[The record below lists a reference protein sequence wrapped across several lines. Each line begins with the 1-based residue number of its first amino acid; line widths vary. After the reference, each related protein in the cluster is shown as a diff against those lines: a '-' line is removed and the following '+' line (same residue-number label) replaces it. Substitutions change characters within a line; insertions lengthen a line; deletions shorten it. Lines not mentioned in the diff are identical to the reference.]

1 MNKSNN
7 QDVRPVGK
15 EATKAPSS
23 HSSQAQ
29 SVTPKADGA
38 TVRPIRA
45 KRRSGFRPDK
55 LARQT
60 RRKLDK
66 TTAHIVKHGKK
77 FIVERWDH
85 IRMARRNVVLWL
97 VLMLALIIGSFVQ
110 VIYYNNQ
117 DITVAAT
124 NGGTYAEG
132 TTDKLTTISPL
143 YATTNTEKAAS
154 QLVYLPLLSYDEA
167 NKLRGNLA
175 ESWSHDDTGK
185 VWTVKLKPSLTWT
198 DGEALNADDIVYTV
212 KLMQDPDINSTL
224 ASSWSGIKATK
235 IDDLTAAFTLS
246 SPLMAFD
253 TSLTFGILPEH
264 ILNNKTAIEIAR
276 LFSEQ
281 PESIVGSGPFMLN
294 GIETTGDNSIW
305 HFGPNDHYYGATPKL
320 DELSI
325 RTYSDNQTMMAGLER
340 GEINAVSNA
349 NTQDIAEVDTNKF
362 KVVQLKT
369 ADGVFAIFNNSGEL
383 TSDQTIRNALRL
395 ALNRDAIR
403 NGGISSDGNIQP
415 PTDLETPIAT
425 GVYDSIDQ
433 LKQPDYNAEQAKAEL
448 EQAGW
453 TLSEGA
459 KYRAKNGQELTI
471 RIVTIASTNYQDVAQ
486 MIANQWKEIGV
497 NTTVEAVDAT
507 QAQQGY
513 LVPRNYDVLVYQL
526 HLGADP
532 DMFAYW
538 SSTQATPTGL
548 NLANYSSRRAEI
560 ALANG
565 RTNPNPSAR
574 ESRYIA
580 FVDQWLQDNPAIAL
594 YQPSFFYVM
603 DKNINSLSTGGS
615 LIDASNRFQNVSN
628 WTVNTTS
635 VMATP

>member
-1 MNKSNN
+1 MNKSSN
-7 QDVRPVGK
+7 QDIRPVGK
-15 EATKAPSS
+15 EAVKAPSS
-23 HSSQAQ
+23 HSSQTQ
-29 SVTPKADGA
+29 SVTPKTDR
-38 TVRPIRA
+38 TTTRQTKA

-167 NKLRGNLA
+167 NKLRGSLA

-198 DGEALNADDIVYTV
+198 DGEALNADDIIYTV
-212 KLMQDPDINSTL
+212 KLMQDPNINSTL
-224 ASSWSGIKATK
+224 ASSWSSIKATK
-235 IDDLTAAFTLS
+235 IDDLAVAFTLS

-253 TSLTFGILPEH
+253 ASLTFGVLPEH
-264 ILNNKTAIEIAR
+264 ILNNKTAIEIAS

-294 GIETTGDNSIW
+294 DIETTDDNSIW
-305 HFGPNDHYYGATPKL
+305 HFNPNDHYYGTTPKL

-403 NGGISSDGNIQP
+403 NGGISNDDNIQP

-453 TLSEGA
+453 TLSEGE

-471 RIVTIASTNYQDVAQ
+471 RIVTIAGTNYQNVAQ
-486 MIANQWKEIGV
+486 MIADQWKEIGV
-497 NTTVEAVDAT
+497 NATVGAVDAT

-538 SSTQATPTGL
+538 SSTQATTTGL
-548 NLANYSSRRAEI
+548 NLANYNSRRAEI

-574 ESRYIA
+574 ESRYVA

>member
-1 MNKSNN
+1 
-7 QDVRPVGK
+7 
-15 EATKAPSS
+15 
-23 HSSQAQ
+23 
-29 SVTPKADGA
+29 
-38 TVRPIRA
+38 
-45 KRRSGFRPDK
+45 
-55 LARQT
+55 
-60 RRKLDK
+60 
-66 TTAHIVKHGKK
+66 
-77 FIVERWDH
+77 
-85 IRMARRNVVLWL
+85 
-97 VLMLALIIGSFVQ
+97 
-110 VIYYNNQ
+110 
-117 DITVAAT
+117 
-124 NGGTYAEG
+124 
-132 TTDKLTTISPL
+132 
-143 YATTNTEKAAS
+143 
-154 QLVYLPLLSYDEA
+154 
-167 NKLRGNLA
+167 
-175 ESWSHDDTGK
+175 
-185 VWTVKLKPSLTWT
+185 
-198 DGEALNADDIVYTV
+198 
-212 KLMQDPDINSTL
+212 MQDPDINSAL

-235 IDDLTAAFTLS
+235 IDDLTVAFTLS

-253 TSLTFGILPEH
+253 ASLTFGILPEH
-264 ILNNKTAIEIAR
+264 ILNNKTAIEIAS

-294 GIETTGDNSIW
+294 DIETTDNNSIW
-305 HFGPNDHYYGATPKL
+305 HFDPNDHYYGATPKL

-349 NTQDIAEVDTNKF
+349 NTQDITEIDTNKF

-369 ADGVFAIFNNSGEL
+369 ADGIFAIFNNSGEL

-403 NGGISSDGNIQP
+403 NGGISSDSNIQP

-433 LKQPDYNAEQAKAEL
+433 LKQPDYNAEQAKAKL

-459 KYRAKNGQELTI
+459 KYRTKNGQELTI
-471 RIVTIASTNYQDVAQ
+471 RIVTIAGTNYQDVAQ
-486 MIANQWKEIGV
+486 MIAGQWKEIGV
-497 NTTVEAVDAT
+497 NATVEAVDAT

-513 LVPRNYDVLVYQL
+513 IVPRNYDVLVYQL

-548 NLANYSSRRAEI
+548 NLANYNSRRAEI

-574 ESRYIA
+574 ESRYVA